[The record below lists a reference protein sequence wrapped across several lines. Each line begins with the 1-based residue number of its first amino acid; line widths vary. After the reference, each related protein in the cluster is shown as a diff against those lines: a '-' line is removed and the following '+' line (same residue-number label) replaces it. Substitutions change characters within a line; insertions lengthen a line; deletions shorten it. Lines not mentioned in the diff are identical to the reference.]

1 MRDKH
6 GQRRHRGRRTPATTS
21 CAAWGH
27 AVPIL
32 YGMPASFEDLGDA
45 ELAGCVVPEG
55 PLMRWSCREGGTD
68 FTTVTDREV
77 DALLGRDAEP
87 GAGGRLRGS
96 G

>member
-1 MRDKH
+1 
-6 GQRRHRGRRTPATTS
+6 
-21 CAAWGH
+21 
-27 AVPIL
+27 
-32 YGMPASFEDLGDA
+32 
-45 ELAGCVVPEG
+45 
-55 PLMRWSCREGGTD
+55 MRWSCREGGTD